1 MLSLISID
9 NSLYN
14 LVKDKLSLESFEDE
28 DNKKIAKAVFER
40 LDNKKGLVPAELIN
54 LADNKNS
61 NIFTRLLQEECNF
74 EDNKK
79 AILDI
84 IKKMEL
90 FQLIKRE
97 REILNVIS
105 NSKNKTAEQMKS
117 MKLELQQILYKKK
130 SI

>member
-1 MLSLISID
+1 
-9 NSLYN
+9 LYN

-90 FQLIKRE
+90 FKLAKRE

-105 NSKNKTAEQMKS
+105 NSKEYTAEEVNS